1 MDARGRKRGRESS
14 NMFKRVVVILLA
26 CVIASLV
33 TAVVVMQFASGG
45 GTASQSTLASAVAPS
60 AAPSG
65 NAALNSACLSAA
77 DIYQE
82 LRPAVV
88 EITSTQQGRSP
99 FAPSGTA
106 AGSGIVIDDQGT
118 ILTNYHVVAD
128 ATNLEV
134 TFSDDTTASASVVG
148 TDPGSDLAVI
158 RVDVSGQKLTA
169 APLGDSDAIQVGD
182 PVLAIGEPFEL
193 EGTLTQGIVSATGRT
208 YSEGQGT
215 RPIRNMIQT
224 DAAVNPGNSGGP
236 LIDCRGEVIGLN
248 TALENPTGQDV
259 NVGIAFAVPINTA
272 KRSLPDMLAGET
284 VSHPWLGIAGEDV
297 TPALARDLDLSVQ
310 SGAYVTLVSAGSPA
324 QRAGLQGAFSSE
336 SQAQRS
342 GSQPQSGGDVIVA
355 VDGHDITSVDELA
368 SYLDT
373 QKKVGDTVTLT
384 VSRGGEKLSLE
395 ATLAEWPS

>member
-1 MDARGRKRGRESS
+1 
-14 NMFKRVVVILLA
+14 MFKRVIIIVLA
-26 CVIASLV
+26 ALIASLV
-33 TAVVVMQFASGG
+33 TAAVVVQLSSGG
-45 GTASQSTLASAVAPS
+45 GTASQSTPASAVAPS

-65 NAALNSACLSAA
+65 STALNSACLSAA
-77 DIYQE
+77 DIYQN

-134 TFSDDTTASASVVG
+134 TFSDDTAASASVVG
-148 TDPGSDLAVI
+148 TDPGNDLAVI
-158 RVDVSGQKLTA
+158 RVDVSGQKLTP

-208 YSEGQGT
+208 FSEGQGT
-215 RPIRNMIQT
+215 RPIRNMVQT

-236 LIDCRGEVIGLN
+236 LIDCHGEVIGIN
-248 TALENPTGQDV
+248 TALDNPTGQDV

-272 KRSLPDMLAGET
+272 KRSLADMEAGKT
-284 VSHPWLGIAGEDV
+284 VSHPWLGIAGEDI

-310 SGAYVTLVSAGSPA
+310 SGAYVSVVSAGSPA
-324 QRAGLQGAFSSE
+324 QQAGLRGAFSSE

-355 VDGHDITSVDELA
+355 VDGHDITSVDDLA
-368 SYLDT
+368 TYLDA

-384 VSRGGEKLSLE
+384 VIRAGEKLSLE

>member
-1 MDARGRKRGRESS
+1 
-14 NMFKRVVVILLA
+14 MFKRVMVILLA
-26 CVIASLV
+26 SVIASLV
-33 TAVVVMQFASGG
+33 TAAVVLQFSSDGG
-45 GTASQSTLASAVAPS
+45 SSEQSTPAAAVAPS
-60 AAPSG
+60 AASSG
-65 NAALNSACLSAA
+65 SAALNSACLSAA
-77 DIYQE
+77 DIYQQ
-82 LRPAVV
+82 LQPAVV

-99 FAPSGTA
+99 FEPSGTA
-106 AGSGIVIDDQGT
+106 AGSGIVVDDQGT

-134 TFSDDTTASASVVG
+134 TFSDDTTASAQVVG
-148 TDPGSDLAVI
+148 TDPGNDLAVI
-158 RVDVSGQKLTA
+158 RVDVSGRKLTA
-169 APLGDSDAIQVGD
+169 APLGDSDAIRVGD

-208 YSEGQGT
+208 FSEGQGT

-236 LIDCRGEVIGLN
+236 LIDCHGEVVGLN

-272 KRSLPDMLAGET
+272 KRSLSDMEAGKT

-297 TPALARDLDLSVQ
+297 TPALASDLNLSVQ

-324 QRAGLQGAFSSE
+324 QEAGLQGAFRLE
-336 SQAQRS
+336 SQAQQS

-355 VDGHDITSVDELA
+355 VDGHDITGVDDLA

-373 QKKVGDTVTLT
+373 QKKVGDTVTLKIN
-384 VSRGGEKLSLE
+384 RGGQEMTLD
-395 ATLAEWPS
+395 ATLAEWPG

>member
-1 MDARGRKRGRESS
+1 MLKQFGIIVLVG
-14 NMFKRVVVILLA
+14 L
-26 CVIASLV
+26 IASAA
-33 TAVVVMQFASGG
+33 TAAAVLQFWPDGGEAQQSTPASVSAPS
-45 GTASQSTLASAVAPS
+45 TAS
-60 AAPSG
+60 SG

-82 LRPAVV
+82 LLPAVV

-99 FAPSGTA
+99 FEPSGTA
-106 AGSGIVIDDQGT
+106 SGSGIVVDDQGT

-128 ATNLEV
+128 GSDLTV

-148 TDPGSDLAVI
+148 TDPENDLAII
-158 RVDVSGQKLTA
+158 RADVSGQTLTSA
-169 APLGDSDAIQVGD
+169 TLGDSDSLRVGD
-182 PVLAIGEPFEL
+182 PVLAIGSPFEL
-193 EGTLTQGIVSATGRT
+193 EGTITEGIVSAAGRT
-208 YSEGQGT
+208 FSGSQGT

-236 LIDCRGEVIGLN
+236 LVDCHGEVIGIN

-272 KRSLPDMLAGET
+272 KRFLPDMLAGET

-297 TPALARDLDLSVQ
+297 TPALASDLQLSVQ
-310 SGAYVTLVSAGSPA
+310 SGAYITLVSAGSPA
-324 QRAGLQGAFSSE
+324 QQAGLRGGFSSE
-336 SQAQRS
+336 SEAARS
-342 GSQPQSGGDVIVA
+342 GSQPLSGGDVIVA
-355 VDGHDITSVDELA
+355 VDGHDISSVDELA

-373 QKKVGDTVTLT
+373 QKKVGDTVTLKVIRDRQEMT
-384 VSRGGEKLSLE
+384 LD

>member
-1 MDARGRKRGRESS
+1 MLKQIGIIVLVG
-14 NMFKRVVVILLA
+14 L
-26 CVIASLV
+26 IASAA
-33 TAVVVMQFASGG
+33 TAAAVLQFWPDGGEAQQSTPASAIAPS
-45 GTASQSTLASAVAPS
+45 TAS
-60 AAPSG
+60 SG

-82 LRPAVV
+82 VRPAVV

-106 AGSGIVIDDQGT
+106 AGSGIVIDEQGT
-118 ILTNYHVVAD
+118 ILTNNHVVAD

-148 TDPGSDLAVI
+148 TDPGNDLAVI
-158 RVDVSGQKLTA
+158 RADVSGQKLTP
-169 APLGDSDAIQVGD
+169 APLGDSDALRVGD

-193 EGTLTQGIVSATGRT
+193 EGTLTEGIVSATGRT
-208 YSEGQGT
+208 FSEGQGT

-236 LIDCRGEVIGLN
+236 LIDCHGEVIGIN

-272 KRSLPDMLAGET
+272 KRSLSDMEAGQT

-297 TPALARDLDLSVQ
+297 TPALASDLNLSVQ
-310 SGAYVTLVSAGSPA
+310 SGAYITLVSAGSPA
-324 QRAGLQGAFSSE
+324 QRAGLKGAFSSE
-336 SQAQRS
+336 SEAQRS

-355 VDGHDITSVDELA
+355 VDGHDITSIDDLA

-373 QKKVGDTVTLT
+373 QKRVGDTVTLKVIRDGKEMT
-384 VSRGGEKLSLE
+384 LD

>member
-1 MDARGRKRGRESS
+1 
-14 NMFKRVVVILLA
+14 MFKRVMIIVLA
-26 CVIASLV
+26 SLIASLV
-33 TAVVVMQFASGG
+33 TAAVVLQFSSDGG
-45 GTASQSTLASAVAPS
+45 SEKQSTPASAIASS
-60 AAPSG
+60 AASSG
-65 NAALNSACLSAA
+65 SAALSSACLSAA

-99 FAPSGTA
+99 FEPSGTA
-106 AGSGIVIDDQGT
+106 SGSGIVVDDQGT
-118 ILTNYHVVAD
+118 ILTNNHVVAD

-134 TFSDDTTASASVVG
+134 TFSDGTTASAQVVG

-158 RVDVSGQKLTA
+158 RADVSGEKLTP
-169 APLGDSDAIQVGD
+169 APLGDSDAIRVGD
-182 PVLAIGEPFEL
+182 PVLAIGQPFEL

-208 YSEGQGT
+208 YSEGQST

-236 LIDCRGEVIGLN
+236 LIDCQGEVIGIN
-248 TALENPTGQDV
+248 TALDNPTGQDV

-272 KRSLPDMLAGET
+272 KRSLSDMEAGKT

-297 TPALARDLDLSVQ
+297 TPALASDLDLSVE

-324 QRAGLQGAFSSE
+324 QEAGLQGAFRSE
-336 SQAQRS
+336 SEAQRS
-342 GSQPQSGGDVIVA
+342 GSQPQAGGDVIVA
-355 VDGHDITSVDELA
+355 VDGHDITGVDDLA

-373 QKKVGDTVTLT
+373 QKKVGDTVTLK
-384 VSRGGEKLSLE
+384 VNRGGQEMTLE
-395 ATLAEWPS
+395 ATLAEWPG

>member
-1 MDARGRKRGRESS
+1 
-14 NMFKRVVVILLA
+14 MFKRVIVILVAALIVSLGTVAVLA
-26 CVIASLV
+26 VQLSR
-33 TAVVVMQFASGG
+33 GG
-45 GTASQSTLASAVAPS
+45 GETEQSTPASAVAPS
-60 AAPSG
+60 AASSG
-65 NAALNSACLSAA
+65 STALNSACLSAA
-77 DIYQE
+77 DIYQQ
-82 LRPAVV
+82 LQPAVV

-106 AGSGIVIDDQGT
+106 AGSGIVIDQQGT

-148 TDPGSDLAVI
+148 TDPGNDVAII
-158 RVDVSGQKLTA
+158 RVDVSGQKLTV
-169 APLGDSDAIQVGD
+169 APLGDSDAIRVGD
-182 PVLAIGEPFEL
+182 PVLAIGQPFEL
-193 EGTLTQGIVSATGRT
+193 EGTLTEGIVSATGRT

-236 LIDCRGEVIGLN
+236 LIDCHGEVIGIN
-248 TALENPTGQDV
+248 TALDNPTGQSV
-259 NVGIAFAVPINTA
+259 NVGIAFAVSINTA
-272 KRSLPDMLAGET
+272 KRSLPDMQAGKT
-284 VSHPWLGIAGEDV
+284 VSHPWLGIAGQNV
-297 TPALARDLDLSVQ
+297 TPALARDLNLSVQ

-324 QRAGLQGAFSSE
+324 QQAGLRGAFSSE

-355 VDGHDITSVDELA
+355 VDGHDITGVDDLA
-368 SYLDT
+368 SYLDS
-373 QKKVGDTVTLT
+373 QKKVGETVTLK
-384 VSRGGEKLSLE
+384 VNRGGQEMTLN

>member
-1 MDARGRKRGRESS
+1 
-14 NMFKRVVVILLA
+14 MFKRVMIIVLA
-26 CVIASLV
+26 SLIASLI
-33 TAVVVMQFASGG
+33 TAAVVVQFSPGG
-45 GTASQSTLASAVAPS
+45 GSGQQSTPASAVAPA

-65 NAALNSACLSAA
+65 NAALNSACLAAA

-99 FAPSGTA
+99 FEPSGTA
-106 AGSGIVIDDQGT
+106 AGSGIVVDDQGT

-134 TFSDDTTASASVVG
+134 TFSDDTTAPASVVG
-148 TDPGSDLAVI
+148 ADPGNDLAVI
-158 RVDVSGQKLTA
+158 RADVSGQKLTP
-169 APLGDSDAIQVGD
+169 APLGDSDAIRVGD
-182 PVLAIGEPFEL
+182 PVLAIGNPFEL
-193 EGTLTQGIVSATGRT
+193 EGTLTEGIVSATGRT
-208 YSEGQGT
+208 FSGGQGT

-236 LIDCRGEVIGLN
+236 LIDCRGEVIGIN
-248 TALENPTGQDV
+248 TALDNPTGQDV

-272 KRSLPDMLAGET
+272 KRFLPDMLAGKT

-310 SGAYVTLVSAGSPA
+310 SGAYVTIVSAGSPA
-324 QRAGLQGAFSSE
+324 QKAGLRGAFRSE
-336 SQAQRS
+336 SEAQRS
-342 GSQPQSGGDVIVA
+342 GSQPQGGGDVIVA

-368 SYLDT
+368 SYLDS

-384 VSRGGEKLSLE
+384 VIRGGEKLSLE

>member
-1 MDARGRKRGRESS
+1 
-14 NMFKRVVVILLA
+14 MFKRVIVILVAALI
-26 CVIASLV
+26 VSLGTV
-33 TAVVVMQFASGG
+33 AVVVVQFSSGG
-45 GTASQSTLASAVAPS
+45 GTAEQPTPASAVAPS
-60 AAPSG
+60 AASSG
-65 NAALNSACLSAA
+65 STALNSACLSAA
-77 DIYQE
+77 DIYQQ
-82 LRPAVV
+82 LQPAVV

-106 AGSGIVIDDQGT
+106 AGSGIVIDQQGT

-148 TDPGSDLAVI
+148 TDPGNDVAII
-158 RVDVSGQKLTA
+158 RVDVSGQKLTV
-169 APLGDSDAIQVGD
+169 APLGDSDAIHVGD

-208 YSEGQGT
+208 FSEGQGT

-236 LIDCRGEVIGLN
+236 LIDCHGEVVGIN
-248 TALENPTGQDV
+248 TALENPTGQSV
-259 NVGIAFAVPINTA
+259 NVGIAFAVSINTA
-272 KRSLPDMLAGET
+272 KRSLPDMQAGKT
-284 VSHPWLGIAGEDV
+284 VSHPWLGIAGQNV
-297 TPALARDLDLSVQ
+297 TPALARDLNLSVQ

-324 QRAGLQGAFSSE
+324 QQAGLRGAFSSE

-355 VDGHDITSVDELA
+355 VDGHDITGVDDLA
-368 SYLDT
+368 SYLDS
-373 QKKVGDTVTLT
+373 QKKVGETVTLK
-384 VSRGGEKLSLE
+384 VNRGGQEMTLN

>member
-1 MDARGRKRGRESS
+1 ML
-14 NMFKRVVVILLA
+14 KRVMIIVLA
-26 CVIASLV
+26 CAIASLV
-33 TAVVVMQFASGG
+33 TAVVAVQLSSGG
-45 GTASQSTLASAVAPS
+45 GTPEQSTPASAVAPS

-65 NAALNSACLSAA
+65 GTALNSACLSAA
-77 DIYQE
+77 DIYQQVD
-82 LRPAVV
+82 PAVV

-128 ATNLEV
+128 ATNLGV
-134 TFSDDTTASASVVG
+134 TFSDDTTASATVVG
-148 TDPGSDLAVI
+148 TDPGNDLAVI
-158 RVDVSGQKLTA
+158 RADVSGQKLTPA
-169 APLGDSDAIQVGD
+169 TLGDSDAIQVGD
-182 PVLAIGEPFEL
+182 PVLAIGQPFEL
-193 EGTLTQGIVSATGRT
+193 EGTLTEGIVSATGRT

-236 LIDCRGEVIGLN
+236 LIDCQGEVIGIN
-248 TALENPTGQDV
+248 TALDNPTGQDV

-272 KRSLPDMLAGET
+272 KRSLADMEAGNT

-297 TPALARDLDLSVQ
+297 TPALARDLDVSVQ
-310 SGAYVTLVSAGSPA
+310 SGAYVTVVSSGSPA
-324 QRAGLQGAFSSE
+324 QEAGLQGAFSSE
-336 SQAQRS
+336 SQAERS

-355 VDGHDITSVDELA
+355 VDGHDITSVDDLA
-368 SYLDT
+368 TYLDT
-373 QKKVGDTVTLT
+373 QKKVGDSVTLT
-384 VSRGGEKLSLE
+384 VVRGTQKLSLD